1 LLGSLVFRESEFGQL
16 CLPALIAT
24 THKIGQQLTRTAM
37 RYGDDQSFAMQT
49 MNISLPDPMKQFVE
63 DRVNAG
69 AYSSVSE
76 YVRELVRADQKRHA
90 KEELEQ
96 ILLNAMNSGDPFE
109 VTPEMLEDVKQ
120 KLRVRAAQRN
130 GTKR

>member
-1 LLGSLVFRESEFGQL
+1 MVMLELS
-16 CLPALIAT
+16 
-24 THKIGQQLTRTAM
+24 
-37 RYGDDQSFAMQT
+37 MQT
-49 MNISLPDPMKQFVE
+49 MNISLPDPMKQYVE
-63 DRVNAG
+63 ERVSAG
-69 AYSSVSE
+69 DYSSASE

-96 ILLNAMNSGDPFE
+96 ILLNSMNSGDPFE

-130 GTKR
+130 GTRR

>member
-1 LLGSLVFRESEFGQL
+1 MVMLELS
-16 CLPALIAT
+16 
-24 THKIGQQLTRTAM
+24 
-37 RYGDDQSFAMQT
+37 MQT
-49 MNISLPDPMKQFVE
+49 MNISLPDPMKQYVE
-63 DRVNAG
+63 ERVSAG
-69 AYSSVSE
+69 DYSSASE

-96 ILLNAMNSGDPFE
+96 ILLNAMTSGDPFV

-130 GTKR
+130 GAK